1 VLLPHFPLRCEMWRR
16 PEINGRTAIVLQ
28 PKDRGSSQ
36 KLVLDFS
43 PELDGLQ
50 PGVTLQ
56 QALSRYGDAI
66 LLDADTPYYR
76 SVFNEILDGLENR
89 SPLVE
94 GAEPGLAYVGLD
106 GLQGLYTDDN
116 VLVNAVK
123 EAIPEEFA
131 AQIGIGKNKFL
142 AYMAA
147 VYSPS
152 HHFRILSGNT
162 LDFLKDLSCDIL
174 PVSAKSKEK
183 LREFGIYTL
192 GQIVALSPG
201 PLQSQFGQ
209 EGRRMWELAGGYDET
224 PLYPRFIE
232 ENIEE
237 STTMSSVTVS
247 MEAILAAVELLLLR
261 VFTRNILR
269 GKGIRSLDLWT
280 KSWGAEHWEKSIRFK
295 EPAMDVR
302 STLSRIKQ
310 FLENFPQPGPVEQL
324 GIKLTGLSYGVG
336 RQRSIFTEVREQ
348 DNLIEDIKQLE
359 LRLDSPQVF
368 KIKEVEPWSRIPER
382 RYALTRLS
390 R

>member
-1 VLLPHFPLRCEMWRR
+1 VVLSHFPLRCEMWRR
-16 PEINGRTAIVLQ
+16 PEIKDRTAIVLQ

-56 QALSRYGDAI
+56 QALSRYGDAT

-76 SVFNEILDGLENR
+76 SVFNEILEGLENR

-94 GAEPGLAYVGLD
+94 GTEPGLAYLGLD
-106 GLQGLYTDDN
+106 GLQGLYPDDN
-116 VLVNAVK
+116 VLVDAVK
-123 EAIPEEFA
+123 AAIPEEFA
-131 AQIGIGKNKFL
+131 AQIGIGESKFL
-142 AYMAA
+142 AYLGAM
-147 VYSPS
+147 YSHP
-152 HHFRILSGNT
+152 HHFRILSGNA
-162 LDFLKDLSCDIL
+162 LDFLKDLTCDIL

-192 GQIVALSPG
+192 GQIMALPPG
-201 PLQSQFGQ
+201 PLQSQFGH
-209 EGRRMWELAGGYDET
+209 EGRRIWELAGGYDDT
-224 PLYPRFIE
+224 PLYPRFME

-237 STTMSSVTVS
+237 STTLSSVTVS

-295 EPAMDVR
+295 EPAMDIR

-310 FLENFPQPGPVEQL
+310 FLDNFPQPGPVEQL

-336 RQRSIFTEVREQ
+336 RQRSIFAEVREQ
-348 DNLIEDIKQLE
+348 DHLIEDIKQLE

>member
-1 VLLPHFPLRCEMWRR
+1 VVLPHFPLRCEMWRR
-16 PEINGRTAIVLQ
+16 PEIKDRTAIVLQ
-28 PKDRGSSQ
+28 PKERGSSQ

-43 PELDGLQ
+43 PGLDGLQ
-50 PGVTLQ
+50 FGATLQ
-56 QALSRYGDAI
+56 QALSQYGDAM
-66 LLDADTPYYR
+66 LLDADIPYYR
-76 SVFNEILDGLENR
+76 SVFNEILEGLENR

-94 GAEPGLAYVGLD
+94 GAEPGLAYIGLD
-106 GLQGLYTDDN
+106 GLQGLYPDDN

-131 AQIGIGKNKFL
+131 AQIGIGESKFL
-142 AYMAA
+142 AYLVAM
-147 VYSPS
+147 YSPP
-152 HHFRILSGNT
+152 HHVRVLSGNA
-162 LDFLKDLSCDIL
+162 LDFLKGLSCDIL

-192 GQIVALSPG
+192 GQIVALPPG

-209 EGRRMWELAGGYDET
+209 EGRRIWELAGGYDKT
-224 PLYPRFIE
+224 PLYPRFME

-237 STTMSSVTVS
+237 STALSSVTVS

-261 VFTRNILR
+261 VFTRNILG

-280 KSWGAEHWEKSIRFK
+280 KSWGAEHWEKNIRFK

-336 RQRSIFTEVREQ
+336 RQRSIFVEVREQ
-348 DNLIEDIKQLE
+348 DHLIEDIKQLE

-382 RYALTRLS
+382 RYALTRLG